1 MLMFVEPKKQNA
13 VRQALAELIHVPFKF
28 ETAGSQV
35 IYYQP

>member
-1 MLMFVEPKKQNA
+1 MFVEPEMQAA
-13 VRQALAELIHVPFKF
+13 VRNALSELIYVPFRF

>member
-1 MLMFVEPKKQNA
+1 MLMFVEPEKQAA
-13 VRQALAELIHVPFKF
+13 VRDALSELIYVSFRF